1 MTRIK
6 LRGLCAFLL
15 VVLAVALAACGDDDS
30 DSKSDSGG
38 TASGSISVPSEFE
51 GKTLSI
57 ATDATYPP
65 LESID
70 TDGKTIVGAD
80 VDLGNAIGEQ
90 LGLKTE
96 FKNAGFD
103 SILPALASGK
113 YDLSMSS
120 FTDNKEREATVDF
133 VTYAA
138 AGTSFYVSA
147 DGGPDIKSVS
157 DLCGHKVA
165 VEKGTIQQGE
175 VEKQKKK
182 CDIDLQTYPDQN
194 GANQALASG
203 RADVG
208 MADSPV
214 SVYIVT
220 QSKGKFKISGEPY
233 GKVPYGIAL
242 PKDSKLAAPI
252 QKAVAAIIADGSYEK
267 ILKKWNI
274 EQFAITD
281 PKINGAIN

>member
-1 MTRIK
+1 MTKFK
-6 LRGLCAFLL
+6 LRGLGALL
-15 VVLAVALAACGDDDS
+15 VIALAVTLAACGSDDN
-30 DSKSDSGG
+30 KSDSSSSSSS
-38 TASGSISVPSEFE
+38 TISVPSEFQ
-51 GKTLSI
+51 GKTLTI

-65 LESID
+65 LESVD
-70 TDGKTIVGAD
+70 TDGKTIIGAD
-80 VDLGNAIGEQ
+80 VDLGNAIAKQ
-90 LGLKTE
+90 VGLTAQ

-113 YDLSMSS
+113 YDMSMSS

-133 VTYAA
+133 VTYAS

-165 VEKGTIQQGE
+165 VEKGTTQQTD
-175 VEKQKKK
+175 VEAQKKK
-182 CDIDLQTYPDQN
+182 CDVDLQTYPDQN
-194 GANQALASG
+194 GANQALISG

-214 SVYIVT
+214 AVYVVD

-233 GKVPYGIAL
+233 GKSPYGIAL
-242 PKDSKLAAPI
+242 PKGSKLAVPVRE
-252 QKAVAAIIADGSYEK
+252 AVAAIIANGEYAK
-267 ILKKWNI
+267 ILKKWDI
-274 EQFAITD
+274 SSFAITE

>member
-1 MTRIK
+1 MTRFK
-6 LRGLCAFLL
+6 RSGLCAFL
-15 VVLAVALAACGDDDS
+15 VIALAIALTACGSDDN
-30 DSKSDSGG
+30 KSDSSSSS
-38 TASGSISVPSEFE
+38 ASTISVPSEFA
-51 GKTLSI
+51 GKTLTI

-65 LESID
+65 LESIN

-80 VDLGNAIGEQ
+80 VDIGNAIGKQ
-90 LGLKTE
+90 LGLQTQ

-113 YDLSMSS
+113 FDMSLSS
-120 FTDNKEREATVDF
+120 FTDNKEREKTVDF
-133 VTYAA
+133 VTYAS

-165 VEKGTIQQGE
+165 VEKGTTQQTD
-175 VEKQKKK
+175 VEAQKKK
-182 CDIDLQTYPDQN
+182 CDVDLQTYPDQN

-214 SVYIVT
+214 AVYVVDS
-220 QSKGKFKISGEPY
+220 SKGKFKISGEPY
-233 GKVPYGIAL
+233 GKSPYGIAL
-242 PKDSKLAAPI
+242 PKGSKLAEPVRA
-252 QKAVAAIIADGSYEK
+252 AVAAIIADGSYAK
-267 ILKKWNI
+267 ILKKWDI
-274 EQFAITD
+274 SSFAITD